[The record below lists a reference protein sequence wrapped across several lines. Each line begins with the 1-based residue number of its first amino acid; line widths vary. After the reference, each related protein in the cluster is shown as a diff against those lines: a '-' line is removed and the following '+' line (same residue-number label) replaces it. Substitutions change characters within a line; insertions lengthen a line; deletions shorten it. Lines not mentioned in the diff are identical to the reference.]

1 MSSNAITIA
10 HSPDSDDAFMFY
22 ALAEKRIDSGGFEF
36 LHVLSDIETLNR
48 QAMEEKYE
56 VTAISFHAYAFLY
69 EKYMLLDSGASMG
82 DRYGPLV
89 VSKKPIKPSN
99 LKGKVIAIPGK
110 MTSAYLILKLF
121 EPDFDS
127 IVVPFDQVFQA
138 VFDGRADGGLVIH
151 EGQLTYSNVGLS
163 KVVDLGEWWN
173 QKTDLPLP
181 LGGNVIRRN
190 LGSSAISLI
199 SKILKESIKYGLEH
213 REEALA
219 YALQFARDMDPLLAD
234 RFVGM
239 YVNERTLGYGEAERK
254 AVQLLLDLG
263 YEKGIIGRKVN
274 VDFADENN

>member
-22 ALAEKRIDSGGFEF
+22 ALAEKKIDSGGFEF
-36 LHVLSDIETLNR
+36 RHVLSDIETLNR

>member
-22 ALAEKRIDSGGFEF
+22 ALAEKKIDGGGFEF
-36 LHVLSDIETLNR
+36 RHVLSDIETLNR

-89 VSKKPIKPSN
+89 VSKKPIKPSD

-151 EGQLTYSNVGLS
+151 EGQLTYSNIGLS

>member
-82 DRYGPLV
+82 ARYGPLV
-89 VSKKPIKPSN
+89 VSKKPIKPSD

-163 KVVDLGEWWN
+163 KVVDLGDWWN

>member
-1 MSSNAITIA
+1 MPSNAITVA

-22 ALAEKRIDSGGFEF
+22 ALAKKKIDSGGFEF
-36 LHVLSDIETLNR
+36 RHVLSDIETLNR

-56 VTAISFHAYAFLY
+56 VTAISFHAYAFLH
-69 EKYMLLDSGASMG
+69 EKYVLLNSGASMG

-89 VSKKPIKPSN
+89 VSKNPIKPN
-99 LKGKVIAIPGK
+99 DLKGKVIAIPGK

-138 VFDGRADGGLVIH
+138 VLDGRADGALVIH
-151 EGQLTYSNVGLS
+151 EGQLTYSNIGLT
-163 KVVDLGEWWN
+163 KVVDLGEWWS
-173 QKTDLPLP
+173 QKMGLPLP
-181 LGGNVIRRN
+181 LGGNVIRKN
-190 LGSSAISLI
+190 LGSSNIGLI

-239 YVNERTLGYGEAERK
+239 YVNERTLGYGKAERK

-263 YEKGIIGRKVN
+263 YEKGIISRKVN
-274 VDFADENN
+274 VNFADEND

>member
-89 VSKKPIKPSN
+89 VSKKPIKPSD

>member
-89 VSKKPIKPSN
+89 VSKKPIKPSD

-151 EGQLTYSNVGLS
+151 EGQLTYSNIGLS

-219 YALQFARDMDPLLAD
+219 YALQFSRDMDPLLAD

>member
-22 ALAEKRIDSGGFEF
+22 ALAEKKIDSGGFEF
-36 LHVLSDIETLNR
+36 RHVLSDIETLNH

-69 EKYMLLDSGASMG
+69 EKYILLDSGASMG

-89 VSKKPIKPSN
+89 VSKKPIKPTD

-121 EPDFDS
+121 EPDFNS

-138 VFDGRADGGLVIH
+138 VFDGRADGALVIH
-151 EGQLTYSNVGLS
+151 EGQLTYSSIGLT
-163 KVVDLGEWWN
+163 KVVDLGEWWS
-173 QKTDLPLP
+173 QKMGLPLP
-181 LGGNVIRRN
+181 LGGNVIRKT

-199 SKILKESIKYGLEH
+199 SKILKESIKYGLKH

-274 VDFADENN
+274 VDFVNEND

>member
-151 EGQLTYSNVGLS
+151 EGQLTYSNIGLS